1 MSTLSLE
8 NLTRSV
14 QDLPSLPAVVM
25 ELLGNL
31 EQDDIDISVL
41 AKKVSYDQALTAK
54 TLRLANSSSYGLQV
68 KVTTIQQAITF
79 LGFQTTRNL
88 ITAAAL
94 TGCFPNGRCPGFND
108 KGFWRHSIATAACAR
123 ALARRM
129 RFNQDIAFTAG
140 LLHDIGRLVLVTSDP
155 SAYGQVVDWQAR
167 HDAEWQDAERA
178 VLGIDHI
185 DAGVALAQHWNFSD
199 TMRQAIAFHHAP
211 DTPGAGFLAAIVHVA
226 NAIVHALD
234 IAGEDDERVPRI
246 ASIAW
251 DAMGLNEEAYLHL
264 FRETEV
270 QFGEMSAVL
279 MA

>member
-1 MSTLSLE
+1 MSALSLDQVVC
-8 NLTRSV
+8 SV

-25 ELLGNL
+25 ELLSSI

-54 TLRLANSSSYGLQV
+54 TLRLANSSSYGAQV

-88 ITAAAL
+88 ITAAAI
-94 TGCFPNGRCPGFND
+94 TGCFPSGRCPGFND
-108 KGFWRHSIATAACAR
+108 KGFWRHSIATAVCAR
-123 ALARRM
+123 ALARRL
-129 RFNQDIAFTAG
+129 RFSQDIAFTAG
-140 LLHDIGRLVLVTSDP
+140 LLHDIGRLVLMTADP
-155 SAYGQVVDWQAR
+155 QAYGDVIAWRAR
-167 HDAEWQDAERA
+167 EDTDWQDAERA
-178 VLGIDHI
+178 VLGVDHVE
-185 DAGVALAQHWNFSD
+185 AGAMLAQHWNFSD

-234 IAGEDDERVPRI
+234 IAGEDDERAPRI
-246 ASIAW
+246 VSIAW

-270 QFGEMSAVL
+270 QFAEMSAVL
-279 MA
+279 IA